1 MAEWIA
7 NSEAALQTAFGD
19 LRELWRAKKYLRIK
33 ATAGTKRSLD
43 QNAIAAVWYG
53 QVANE
58 LREGSALD
66 VKCECK
72 LTIGVPI
79 LRAEDPE
86 FREAYDAVLKRL
98 TYEQK
103 LIAMRAWPVTSL
115 MTKDQLNQYLKA
127 MQDAYDGRVALTFPE
142 PENAKEYA

>member
-1 MAEWIA
+1 MSEWIA
-7 NSEAALQTAFGD
+7 NSEAALQSAFGD
-19 LRELWRAKKYLRIK
+19 MRELWRAKKYLRIK
-33 ATAGTKRSLD
+33 AVAGTKRSLD

-79 LRAEDPE
+79 LRAEDAD
-86 FREAYDAVLKRL
+86 FREAYDAVLKGL
-98 TYEQK
+98 SYEQK
-103 LIAMRAWPVTSL
+103 LIAMRQWPVTSL
-115 MTKDQLNQYLKA
+115 MTKDQLSQYLAA
-127 MQDAYDGRVALTFPE
+127 MQEAYAGRVALEFPPDE
-142 PENAKEYA
+142 

>member
-1 MAEWIA
+1 MSEWIA
-7 NSEAALQTAFGD
+7 NSEASLQTAIGD
-19 LRELWRAKKYLRIK
+19 LRELWRANKYLRIK
-33 ATAGTKRSLD
+33 ATTGRKRSLD
-43 QNAIAAVWYG
+43 QNALAACWYQ

-79 LRAEDPE
+79 LRAEDAD
-86 FREAYDAVLKRL
+86 FCEAYDAVLKPL
-98 TYEQK
+98 TYEKK

-115 MTKDQLNQYLKA
+115 MTKDQLSQYLEA
-127 MQDAYDGRVALTFPE
+127 MQAAYFGRVALMFPE
-142 PENAKEYA
+142 KDAP